1 MHIYKTKRIF
11 LDIEKSAGID
21 FLFQK
26 LQHVFRLYISQVRMP
41 SFCNVEGLFGI
52 FDGGSNQEAPG
63 ALQEMIPR
71 LLLEERTV
79 RETSKEYLK
88 YSLLSA
94 HRELKEKGQK
104 YGIDATLVHVSKL
117 LTFTQQGYSKSSAIY
132 SLKVACSGDAKA
144 VLCRAAG
151 PLTLAGSKK
160 VQSVK
165 NQLGNAAMFPFVVPD
180 PIFEE
185 VTLEDDDEFI
195 IVANRRLWEVLSV
208 QEAVRE
214 ARAEASPVLAAK
226 RLQDLAQAYGA
237 EDNLSIIVVRL
248 TGPNPGDMDQL
259 MRELRHAVGKNR
271 SHTESGC
278 PCHCCVPPA
287 AHKPPAACCCHASE
301 GYYLNGVLKSIV
313 GR

>member
-1 MHIYKTKRIF
+1 
-11 LDIEKSAGID
+11 
-21 FLFQK
+21 
-26 LQHVFRLYISQVRMP
+26 MP

-52 FDGGSNQEAPG
+52 FDGGSNQEAPS

-79 RETSKEYLK
+79 RETSREYLK
-88 YSLLSA
+88 YTLLSA

-104 YGIDATLVHVSKL
+104 YGIDATLVHVTKL
-117 LTFTQQGYSKSSAIY
+117 PAQQGYPKSSRY
-132 SLKVACSGDAKA
+132 SLKVASSGNTKV

-151 PLTLAGSKK
+151 PLTLAAYNKA
-160 VQSVK
+160 QSVR
-165 NQLGNAAMFPFVVPD
+165 NQLGNAAMFPLVVPD
-180 PIFEE
+180 PVFEE

-195 IVANRRLWEVLSV
+195 IIANRRLWEVLSV

-237 EDNLSIIVVRL
+237 EDNLSIVVVRL

-259 MRELRHAVGKNR
+259 MRELRHVVGKNR
-271 SHTESGC
+271 GQTDSVC
-278 PCHCCVPPA
+278 PCPCCMPPA
-287 AHKPPAACCCHASE
+287 AHKPPAACCCHANE

>member
-1 MHIYKTKRIF
+1 
-11 LDIEKSAGID
+11 
-21 FLFQK
+21 
-26 LQHVFRLYISQVRMP
+26 MP

-52 FDGGSNQEAPG
+52 FDGGSNQEAPS

-79 RETSKEYLK
+79 RETSEEYLK
-88 YSLLSA
+88 YTLLSA

-104 YGIDATLVHVSKL
+104 YGIDATLVHVIKL
-117 LTFTQQGYSKSSAIY
+117 PSQQGYPKPSTRY
-132 SLKVACSGDAKA
+132 SLKVASSGDAKA

-151 PLTLAGSKK
+151 PLTLASPKK
-160 VQSVK
+160 SQSVK
-165 NQLGNAAMFPFVVPD
+165 NQLGNAAMFPLVVPD
-180 PIFEE
+180 PVFEE
-185 VTLEDDDEFI
+185 VTLEDDDEFV

-248 TGPNPGDMDQL
+248 AGPNPGDMDQL

-271 SHTESGC
+271 GQADGVC
-278 PCHCCVPPA
+278 PCPCCVPPA
-287 AHKPPAACCCHASE
+287 AHKPPGACCCHASE
-301 GYYLNGVLKSIV
+301 GYYLNGVLKNIV
-313 GR
+313 SR